1 MAGSYKPFRRTAITA
16 SAVGIAVAVTALT
29 GPGLGA
35 ADAGTAATSATAGSA
50 SANATSFK
58 VNPTTASL
66 SIGIT
71 FGIAL
76 AAYTNNVSQSE
87 SRAIDLGIIGS
98 TLAGEGCDGGAPTL
112 PAESQPQALRADS
125 RDPASAQGKTEN
137 EKFLP
142 AITKSVLANS
152 SPLSEA
158 NTVTAGLN
166 ASQAFLNLGAA
177 HARTLTRLSGGN
189 REAIATVDI
198 GGIGIAGVLELTG
211 LKWSARSSTGKEDVN
226 TGTFTIGGLKV
237 LGQTLPVGDALAAL
251 ENANLLLGTL
261 GIQIGYPK
269 AHVSAGILFVD
280 PLVIRVVPNKARD
293 SISQLVLGTIQ
304 PVRENLYDALLEMD
318 CGNATYITVSD
329 IAVGS
334 LTGAGSF
341 ALELGGVQTKSEELK
356 TSSFLGIDPTG
367 TLGGNEGFDGLS
379 DLIDTPVL
387 GDIAP
392 LPTGDAPTIS
402 KKPQRGKLVATEKGS
417 RGGRMALVGLGGLL
431 ALLLV
436 ADRDRRLMRRAQR
449 TSSTEA

>member
-29 GPGLGA
+29 GPLGA
-35 ADAGTAATSATAGSA
+35 ADAGTAATTATAGSA
-50 SANATSFK
+50 SATATSFK

-87 SRAIDLGIIGS
+87 SRALDLGIIGS
-98 TLAGEGCDGGAPTL
+98 TLAGEGCDGGDPTL
-112 PAESQPQALRADS
+112 PAEDQPQPLRADS
-125 RDPASAQGKTEN
+125 RDPSSAQGKTEN

-142 AITKSVLANS
+142 AITKSVIANP
-152 SPLSEA
+152 SPFSEA
-158 NTVTAGLN
+158 NTITAGLN
-166 ASQAFLNLGAA
+166 ASQAFLKLGAA
-177 HARTLTRLSGGN
+177 HSRTMTRLSDGN

-198 GGIGIAGVLELTG
+198 GSIGIAGVLELTG
-211 LKWSARSSTGKEDVN
+211 LKWSARSSTGKDDAN
-226 TGTFTIGGLKV
+226 DGSFTIGALKV
-237 LGQTLPVGDALAAL
+237 LGQSLPVGDSLKAIEGA
-251 ENANLLLGTL
+251 NAVLGTL

-280 PLVIRVVPNKARD
+280 PLVIKVVPSKTRD

-304 PVRENLYDALLEMD
+304 PVRENLYTALLEQD

-367 TLGGNEGFDGLS
+367 SLSSNDGFDGLN
-379 DLIDTPVL
+379 DLIDTPIL
-387 GDIAP
+387 GDLAP

-402 KKPQRGKLVATEKGS
+402 KKPQRAKLAATEKGS
-417 RGGRMALVGLGGLL
+417 RGGRMAAVGLGGLL

-449 TSSTEA
+449 LTPTEA